1 MKRTGA
7 QIEDRRACE
16 SRQVERPARADDLD
30 GVASHDVLGPS
41 VARPHHGRPP
51 RRTRDKE
58 TPHMETRHIGN
69 LEVTV
74 VGLGT
79 NSFGAYIDGA
89 SAQEVVDAALGV
101 GINFFDS
108 ADL

>member
-1 MKRTGA
+1 
-7 QIEDRRACE
+7 
-16 SRQVERPARADDLD
+16 
-30 GVASHDVLGPS
+30 
-41 VARPHHGRPP
+41 
-51 RRTRDKE
+51 
-58 TPHMETRHIGN
+58 METRHIGN

-108 ADL
+108 ADV